1 MAEIHKLTKM
11 DRVKKIGHNNILSTR
26 YSLRNNNVGRSKGW
40 KKYSRKAFIKKKK
53 KKESLY

>member
-11 DRVKKIGHNNILSTR
+11 DRVKKTGHNNILSVR

-40 KKYSRKAFIKKKK
+40 KKIQQ
-53 KKESLY
+53 ESIH